1 MIAAGTEE
9 AIEVTGVAAGVR
21 ILAAVVR
28 PLAVSVGHRVDL
40 AAAKAGH
47 RVDLA
52 AAKAGHQVDLV
63 VVSVGHRVDLAAAV
77 VSVGHPAEVA
87 ATARADLDR

>member
-9 AIEVTGVAAGVR
+9 AIEVTGVAAGVW

-28 PLAVSVGHRVDL
+28 PLAVS
-40 AAAKAGH
+40 AGH
-47 RVDLA
+47 RADLA

-63 VVSVGHRVDLAAAV
+63 VVSVGHRVDLAAEV
-77 VSVGHPAEVA
+77 VSVGLPAEVA
-87 ATARADLDR
+87 ATARADSDR

>member
-9 AIEVTGVAAGVR
+9 AIEVTGVAVGVR

-47 RVDLA
+47 
-52 AAKAGHQVDLV
+52 QVDLV
-63 VVSVGHRVDLAAAV
+63 VVSVGHRVDLEAAV

>member
-47 RVDLA
+47 
-52 AAKAGHQVDLV
+52 QVDLV
-63 VVSVGHRVDLAAAV
+63 VVSVGHRVDLEAAV